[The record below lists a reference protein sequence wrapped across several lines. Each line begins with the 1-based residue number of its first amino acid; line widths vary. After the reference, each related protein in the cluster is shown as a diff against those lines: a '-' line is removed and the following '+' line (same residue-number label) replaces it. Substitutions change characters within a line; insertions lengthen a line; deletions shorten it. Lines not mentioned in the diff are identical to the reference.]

1 MPTEIAEKNVGV
13 LTVSASESVD
23 SIEAQ
28 GFDVARTKKLIGKLD
43 WHLIPFL
50 SLIYLYVF
58 PSNFMMRKY

>member
-1 MPTEIAEKNVGV
+1 MPTKVAEKNVGV

-58 PSNFMMRKY
+58 PSNFMMKKY